1 MTYQAVIPIDAEAAL
16 AADLSDLW
24 GHSVYPTPLPDS
36 YASALPCALVTSV
49 GGGNSDMVVYEHAVS
64 IDVYADSWAEADA
77 EARNLAG
84 IVAALATIEPQNG
97 VQWRTSELNSA
108 PYPNPDPNNRRTPRS
123 SFAAI
128 VRARGAII
136 DL

>member
-1 MTYQAVIPIDAEAAL
+1 MTYQAVVPIDAEAAL
-16 AADLSDLW
+16 AADLAELW

-49 GGGNSDMVVYEHAVS
+49 GGGNPDMVVYEHAVS
-64 IDVYADSWAEADA
+64 VDVYADSWAEADA

-84 IVAALATIEPQNG
+84 ILAALPTVEPQSG
-97 VQWRTSELNSA
+97 RQWRTAELNSA

-128 VRARGAII
+128 VRARGEII
-136 DL
+136 DI

>member
-49 GGGNSDMVVYEHAVS
+49 GGGSS
-64 IDVYADSWAEADA
+64 GIDVYADSWAEADA

-84 IVAALATIEPQNG
+84 IVAALATVEPQNG